1 MPTMCQGLFPGL
13 FFFFFNL
20 KVKDYECI
28 CKNDKDLIVDA

>member
-13 FFFFFNL
+13 FFFFNL